1 MGEKESKKE
10 LIERIMKRWG
20 EFKETAEQY
29 MFPLILVT
37 DVRIEAMY
45 KQLNEDWTDEKADA
59 FIEVVN
65 GLVFKKLG
73 ISL

>member
-45 KQLNEDWTDEKADA
+45 KKLNEDWTDEKADA

-73 ISL
+73 IAV